1 MNPMKKI
8 LLVDDHADI
17 RRLMRI
23 TLGQAYDI
31 FEAEDGV
38 RGLALVHGERPD
50 LVLLDIMMPG
60 DLDGLQVLDEIR
72 ADPGF
77 NAMKVIMVSAKGQAL
92 DREAGMRRGAD
103 AYFVK
108 PFSPL
113 ELKALIAELLAK

>member
-1 MNPMKKI
+1 MKKI

-38 RGLALVHGERPD
+38 KGLALVHGERPD